1 MSQNLISSRS
11 VAVALR
17 PSRRRIRSNRRGGC
31 PAQTDRQTECAVGL
45 QLKLGKASA
54 EKWRQIEVRQD
65 NSLGSASKPIG
76 NRGEPYAC

>member
-17 PSRRRIRSNRRGGC
+17 PSGRRIRSNRRGRLSG
-31 PAQTDRQTECAVGL
+31 TDRVRCWPTVETGQ
-45 QLKLGKASA
+45 SFIA
-54 EKWRQIEVRQD
+54 EEWRQIEARQN

>member
-11 VAVALR
+11 VAVALASVKAKDPFESEGR
-17 PSRRRIRSNRRGGC
+17 LSD
-31 PAQTDRQTECAVGL
+31 TDRVRCWPAVETW
-45 QLKLGKASA
+45 QSFID
-54 EKWRQIEVRQD
+54 EKWRQIEARQN

>member
-11 VAVALR
+11 VAVALASVKAKDPFESEGR
-17 PSRRRIRSNRRGGC
+17 LSG
-31 PAQTDRQTECAVGL
+31 TDRVRCWPAVETG
-45 QLKLGKASA
+45 QSFIA
-54 EKWRQIEVRQD
+54 EEWRQIEARQN